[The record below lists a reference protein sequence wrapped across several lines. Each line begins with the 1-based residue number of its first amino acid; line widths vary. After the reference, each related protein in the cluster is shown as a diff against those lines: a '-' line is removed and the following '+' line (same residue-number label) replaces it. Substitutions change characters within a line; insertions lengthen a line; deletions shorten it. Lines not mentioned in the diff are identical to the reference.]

1 MSRIPDDLP
10 RIDFNPLP
18 PPLPVRQTDIS
29 YTNTTTDDAGT
40 ASRTGEVQLLGQT
53 RRTQLESQLPAD
65 GPDPAELARQK
76 RELTLDLTQMALDLA
91 GLIDPTPISDGAN
104 GIVSLFRGDFL
115 GAGISALGIIPYV
128 GDLAKVGKLGKFVKT
143 MERVVEIARVDA
155 RFAEAV
161 RPLLNRIKGA
171 LDAVPLDSLPG
182 AVREPLQALK
192 GKVDDFF
199 RTPAAGSD
207 TFVGTLRG
215 VRVELQGVTVQSVV
229 YTKRSNTELRALRN
243 AFDSTERAGFV
254 RSLANDPAKVA
265 RLREAGLTDDQIRMM
280 ADGRIPQGWQVHHKL
295 PLDDGGTND
304 YSNLVLIKNDP
315 FHKVITNAQ
324 NAATRGMTEGQTRLI
339 EQWPIPPGFVYPPTA
354 R

>member
-18 PPLPVRQTDIS
+18 PPPPLRPTDFPF
-29 YTNTTTDDAGT
+29 TPTDAGA

-53 RRTQLESQLPAD
+53 RRSQLEAQLPAD
-65 GPDPAELARQK
+65 VPDPAELARQK
-76 RELTLDLTQMALDLA
+76 RELTLDLTQMALDIA

-115 GAGISALGIIPYV
+115 GAGISALSMIPYV

-143 MERVVEIARVDA
+143 MERVVEIARMDA
-155 RFAEAV
+155 RFADAV
-161 RPLLNRIKGA
+161 RPVLQRIKGA
-171 LDAVPLDSLPG
+171 LDEIPLGSLPD

-199 RTPAAGSD
+199 RSAPTSSGD
-207 TFVGTLRG
+207 TFTGTLRG
-215 VRVELQGVTVQSVV
+215 TRVELPGVSVRSIT
-229 YTKRSNTELRALRN
+229 YTKRSNEELRALRN

-254 RSLANDPAKVA
+254 RSLASDPAKVA
-265 RLREAGLTDDQIRMM
+265 QLRRAGLTDDQIRML

-304 YSNLVLIKNDP
+304 YSNLVLIKNEP
-315 FHKVITNAQ
+315 YHKVITNAQ
-324 NAATRGMTEGQTRLI
+324 NAATRGMTEGQTRQI
-339 EQWPIPPGFVYPPTA
+339 AEWPIPPGFVYPPTP
-354 R
+354 